1 MDKQTWADLK
11 ARIGTG
17 LVPFVTPRVQ
27 PKPAKEKIME
37 NQLVA
42 LDPHQMAQA
51 QHWMIDWCDKKL
63 DALNGELVSAHG
75 IIEALRKGNMSDARG
90 RRLVTNIKKREA
102 FYTKVK
108 AALSE
113 GYYILPPIPHQT
125 FAIRS
130 ARELPPP
137 NRQVGNAWKADE
149 PTPPTLPVGEGE
161 NHNATVERQVVDT
174 VEKKD
179 SDGKP
184 IWKNVYENT
193 AWKDIE
199 FPFFPVKPEIIQATG
214 KALSKKIFDWLGVA
228 PEYRTTDPMVIGCIR
243 HWKPG
248 QKPLHFFV
256 AWWLDT
262 DTL

>member
-1 MDKQTWADLK
+1 
-11 ARIGTG
+11 
-17 LVPFVTPRVQ
+17 
-27 PKPAKEKIME
+27 ME

-42 LDPHQMAQA
+42 LDPHQMAGAQTSLIEWCNGKIGSLKSEMIQA
-51 QHWMIDWCDKKL
+51 Q
-63 DALNGELVSAHG
+63 G
-75 IIEALRKGNMSDARG
+75 ILTALRSANMSDARG
-90 RRLVTNIKKREA
+90 RRLVTSINKRAA
-102 FYTKVK
+102 FYEKVK
-108 AALSE
+108 AALE
-113 GYYILPPIPHQT
+113 AGYYILPPIPHQT

-130 ARELPPP
+130 SRELPPP
-137 NRQVGNAWKADE
+137 NRQSGHTWKADE

-161 NHNATVERQVVDT
+161 NHNATVERTHVDT
-174 VEKKD
+174 YETKD
-179 SDGKP
+179 SKGNVVTKH
-184 IWKNVYENT
+184 VYENT

-243 HWKPG
+243 HWKAG

>member
-1 MDKQTWADLK
+1 
-11 ARIGTG
+11 
-17 LVPFVTPRVQ
+17 
-27 PKPAKEKIME
+27 ME
-37 NQLVA
+37 NHLVA
-42 LDPHQMAQA
+42 LDPHQMAGA
-51 QHWMIDWCDKKL
+51 QNTMIEWCDNK
-63 DALNGELVSAHG
+63 LNGLQSELVQAHG
-75 IIEALRKGNMSDARG
+75 IVEALRKGGMSDARG
-90 RRLVTNIKKREA
+90 RRLVTGINKRAA
-102 FYTKVK
+102 FYEKVRS
-108 AALSE
+108 ALAE

-130 ARELPPP
+130 KHELPPP
-137 NRQVGNAWKADE
+137 NRQTGNTWKADE
-149 PTPPTLPVGEGE
+149 PTPPTLPVGKGE

-174 VEKKD
+174 FETKG

-184 IWKNVYENT
+184 ITKYVYGNV

-199 FPFFPVKPEIIQATG
+199 FPFFPVKPEIIEATG

-243 HWKPG
+243 HWKAG